1 MVKKEVGDLKKDE
14 VVTITYS
21 LDRAISGDT
30 NPSSVVTIENSSRL
44 ISTLANISYILALYL
59 VLVLVKK
66 YKADNLLKE
75 FKTKTK
81 KLLGVPFPIAYIVL
95 SVVPSVNYRFLA
107 SENMAV
113 LFYVVMILIL
123 LGIIISLVKKKE

>member
-1 MVKKEVGDLKKDE
+1 M
-14 VVTITYS
+14 
-21 LDRAISGDT
+21 
-30 NPSSVVTIENSSRL
+30 
-44 ISTLANISYILALYL
+44 
-59 VLVLVKK
+59 LVKK